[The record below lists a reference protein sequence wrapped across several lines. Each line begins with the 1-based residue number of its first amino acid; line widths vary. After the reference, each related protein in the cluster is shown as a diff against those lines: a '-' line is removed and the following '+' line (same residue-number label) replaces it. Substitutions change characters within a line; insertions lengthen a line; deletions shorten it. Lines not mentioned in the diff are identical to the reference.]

1 MVAVT
6 AVVIVV
12 ATAAAVG
19 ATEFMNFLAHLWLAE
34 RSNTSFAGAILGD
47 IVRGSDLSAYPDD
60 IAAGIRLHRRVDVLT
75 DSHPR
80 IVALRARYP
89 QGVRRYAGILF
100 DLVCDHALALDWQQ
114 YDSEPLPD
122 FCLRSAT
129 AVAQAGEW
137 FTLAGARVPDAENFS
152 QLLLSY
158 AEPQGID
165 RAIRRTAQRMRRPE
179 HLLDASSGWGEN
191 TLPALRDALPPLL
204 RDLQATAA

>member
-1 MVAVT
+1 
-6 AVVIVV
+6 
-12 ATAAAVG
+12 
-19 ATEFMNFLAHLWLAE
+19 MNFLAHLWLAE

-60 IAAGIRLHRRVDVLT
+60 VAAGIRLHRRVDVLT

-80 IVALRARYP
+80 IVALRAGYP

-100 DLVCDHALALDWQQ
+100 DLVCDHALALDWAQ

-122 FCLRSAT
+122 FCLRSAN

-137 FTLAGARVPDAENFS
+137 FTLAGARAPDAQNFA

-179 HLLDASSGWGEN
+179 ALLDASAGWRE
-191 TLPALRDALPPLL
+191 TLPALRGALPPLL
-204 RDLQATAA
+204 RDLQLAA